1 MRVSL
6 NTIRNLNKD
15 YGCAEDV
22 TAIGVDRLIKKIE
35 TQLAAIEEVIDIGSQ
50 YQGIVVAK
58 VVSCDKH
65 PDADKLH
72 VCKIDDA
79 GVVKDVERDDN
90 GYVQVVCGAP
100 NVREGLFVAWLP
112 PGTTVPDTVGKEP
125 LVLEA
130 RGIRGVK
137 SNGMLASAKELGLGY
152 NHDGI
157 LEIGGDQKPGSDF
170 AEITGLK
177 DDLVLDMEN
186 KMFTHRPDCFGLLGI
201 SRELAGIQG
210 MPFKSPAWYVPS
222 PDFPDIEAE
231 ELKLEVKNEL
241 PELVPRFVAITMR
254 DVKVGLSPLW
264 LQVEFAELGQ
274 KLVNNIVDYSNFYMI
289 ETGQPLHAYDYDKV
303 KALSEGDGA
312 TIVIRNPKPGEK
324 IKLLNG
330 KEVEPRAEAIIIATN
345 KQAIGIAG
353 VMGGADTEVDENTQN
368 IILECANFDMYSIRR
383 SAMEHGMFTDAVTC
397 FTKGQSPLQNLA
409 VLSRIVNEIRQFA
422 EGKVAS
428 RVIDDNHVTQ
438 AVMARSSLHPPVE
451 VTTDFINSRL
461 GLKLSADEM
470 RVLLQNV
477 ECQVEVSGEQLSIT
491 APFWRTDIELRED
504 VVEEIGRLYGYDR
517 LPLKL
522 PRRDLQPAVK
532 DRLLTLKSEVRARL
546 SKAGANEILSYS
558 FVPGSLLDSVGQDRA
573 KAFEISNALS
583 PDLQYYRLS
592 LMPSLL
598 EKVHPNIKAGFKEFA
613 LFEIGKTHSTD
624 HGDDDE
630 GLPKEFEFTGLVVA
644 ADDKL
649 KKSGAAYYQ
658 ARVYLEALVGH
669 DSLVFKPLSE
679 EMQAYPVTKPYDV
692 NRSATVSQKD
702 GEFLGIIGEFRPSV
716 VRALKLPKYSAG
728 FEVDTMALG
737 RIMSKTASYIPLERF
752 PGVKQD
758 MTLQVPANMAYDELQ
773 DFVSKAYGTNAPDNS
788 LIKLELVD
796 IYQKDGATGSK
807 NITFRLTTT
816 GTDRTLTD
824 SALNKV
830 LDAIAEAAKAE
841 LGAERI

>member
-1 MRVSL
+1 MKVSL
-6 NTIRNLNKD
+6 NTIRNLNKH

-22 TAIGVDRLIKKIE
+22 SAIGVDKLIKKIE
-35 TQLAAIEEVIDIGSQ
+35 TQLAAIEEVIDIGSK
-50 YQGIVVAK
+50 YQGIVVVK
-58 VVSCDKH
+58 VMACDKH

-72 VCKIDDA
+72 VCTIDDG

-112 PGTTVPDTVGKEP
+112 PGTTVPATVGKEP
-125 LVLEA
+125 FVLTDRE
-130 RGIRGVK
+130 IRGQK
-137 SNGMLASAKELGLGY
+137 SNGMLASAKELGLGDD
-152 NHDGI
+152 HDGI

-186 KMFTHRPDCFGLLGI
+186 KMFTHRPDCFGFLGI
-201 SRELAGIQG
+201 SRELAGIQN
-210 MPFKSPAWYVPS
+210 MPFKSPGWYVPN

-241 PELVPRFVAITMR
+241 PDLAPRFSAITMR
-254 DVKVGLSPLW
+254 GVRVGPSPLW

-274 KLVNNIVDYSNFYMI
+274 KLVNNIVDYTNFYMI

-303 KALSEGDGA
+303 KALSEGEGA

-330 KEVEPRAEAIIIATN
+330 KEVEPRAEAIMIATD
-345 KQAIGIAG
+345 KRAIGIGG

-383 SAMEHGMFTDAVTC
+383 TSMEHGLFTDAVSR

-409 VLSRIVNEIRQFA
+409 ILRKIVNEIHEYA
-422 EGKVAS
+422 DGKVAS
-428 RVIDDNHVTQ
+428 QVVDNNHVNQ
-438 AVMARSSLHPPVE
+438 AVTARASVHPPVE
-451 VTTDFINSRL
+451 VNASFINSRL

-470 RVLLQNV
+470 GKLLTNV
-477 ECQVEVSGEQLSIT
+477 ECQVGINGDELIVT

-504 VVEEIGRLYGYDR
+504 VVEEIGRLYGYDK

-522 PRRDLQPAVK
+522 PRRDLQPATK
-532 DRLLTLKSEVRARL
+532 DPQLTVKSEVRSRL
-546 SKAGANEILSYS
+546 AKAGANEILSYS
-558 FVPGSLLDSVGQDRA
+558 FVPGSLLESVGQDRG
-573 KAFEISNALS
+573 KAYEISNALS

-613 LFEIGKTHSTD
+613 LFEIGKTHGTD
-624 HGDDDE
+624 NGDDE
-630 GLPKEFEFTGLVVA
+630 HGLPREFEFTALVVA

-669 DSLVFKPLSE
+669 DDLAFKPVSE
-679 EMQAYPVTKPYDV
+679 DMQAYQVTKPYDL
-692 NRSATVSQKD
+692 NRSAAVSLKG
-702 GEFLGIIGEFRPSV
+702 GEFLGIIGEFRPSAR
-716 VRALKLPKYSAG
+716 RALKLPKHSAG
-728 FEVDTMALG
+728 FEVDTLALG
-737 RIMSKTASYIPLERF
+737 RIMSNGSDYVPLMRF
-752 PGVKQD
+752 PSVKQD
-758 MTLQVPANMAYDELQ
+758 MTIQVPAKMPYDELQ
-773 DFVSKAYGTNAPDNS
+773 AFVDKAYTANAPQDS
-788 LIKLELVD
+788 LVNLELVD
-796 IYQKDGATGSK
+796 IYQKDDTASSK
-807 NITFRLTTT
+807 NVTFRLTTT
-816 GTDRTLTD
+816 GTNRTLTD
-824 SALNKV
+824 SEVNKV
-830 LDAIAEAAKAE
+830 LDAIALAAKSE
-841 LGAERI
+841 LGGERI

>member
-1 MRVSL
+1 MKVSL
-6 NTIRNLNKD
+6 NTIRNLNKH
-15 YGCAEDV
+15 YGSAEDV
-22 TAIGVDRLIKKIE
+22 AAIGVDKLIKKIE
-35 TQLAAIEEVIDIGSQ
+35 TQLAAIEEVIDIGSK

-58 VVSCDKH
+58 VMSCDKH
-65 PDADKLH
+65 SDADKLH
-72 VCKIDDA
+72 ACKIDDG

-112 PGTTVPDTVGKEP
+112 PGTTVPDTLGKEP

-130 RGIRGVK
+130 REIRGVK
-137 SNGMLASAKELGLGY
+137 SNGMLASAKELGLGD
-152 NHDGI
+152 NHEGI
-157 LEIGGDQKPGSDF
+157 LEIAGDQKPGSDF

-186 KMFTHRPDCFGLLGI
+186 KMFTHRPDCFGFLGI
-201 SRELAGIQG
+201 ARELAGIQG
-210 MPFKSPAWYVPS
+210 MPFKSPPWYVPN
-222 PDFPDIEAE
+222 PDFPGIEAE

-241 PELVPRFVAITMR
+241 PDQAPRFCAITMR
-254 DVKVGLSPLW
+254 GVSVGPSPLW

-303 KALSEGDGA
+303 KALSEGEGA
-312 TIVIRNPKPGEK
+312 TLVVRNPKPGEK

-330 KEVEPRAEAIIIATN
+330 KEVEPRTEAIMIATN

-353 VMGGADTEVDENTQN
+353 AMGGADTEVDENTQN

-383 SAMEHGMFTDAVTC
+383 TSMEHGLFTDAVSR

-409 VLSRIVNEIRQFA
+409 VLSKIVNEIHQFA
-422 EGKVAS
+422 DGKVAS
-428 RVIDDNHVTQ
+428 KLVDNNHVSQ
-438 AVMARSSLHPPVE
+438 AVMTRGAVHPPVK

-470 RVLLQNV
+470 GKLLQNV
-477 ECQVEVSGEQLSIT
+477 ECHVDIGGDELTIM

-504 VVEEIGRLYGYDR
+504 VVEEIGRLYGYDK

-522 PRRDLQPAVK
+522 PRRDLQPATK
-532 DRLLTLKSEVRARL
+532 DPQLTLKSEVRTRL
-546 SKAGANEILSYS
+546 AKAGANEILSYS
-558 FVPGSLLDSVGQDRA
+558 FVPGSLLTSIGQDPT

-592 LMPSLL
+592 LIPSLL
-598 EKVHPNIKAGFKEFA
+598 EKVHLNIKAGFKEFA
-613 LFEIGKTHSTD
+613 LFEVGKTHGTD
-624 HGDDDE
+624 NGEDE
-630 GLPKEFEFTGLVVA
+630 DGLPREFEFTALVVA

-669 DSLVFKPLSE
+669 DSLAYKPLSE
-679 EMQAYPVTKPYDV
+679 DMQAYPVTKPYDLH
-692 NRSATVSQKD
+692 RSAAVSLKD

-716 VRALKLPKYSAG
+716 ARALKLPKYSAG
-728 FEVDTMALG
+728 FEVDTLALG
-737 RIMSKTASYIPLERF
+737 RIMTKTASYIPLERF

-758 MTLQVPANMAYDELQ
+758 MTLQVPTSMPYDELQ

-788 LIKLELVD
+788 LIRLELVD
-796 IYQKDGATGSK
+796 IYQKTAQDGNK
-807 NITFRLTTT
+807 HVTFRLTTT

-824 SALNKV
+824 SAVNKV
-830 LDAIAEAAKAE
+830 LDAIAEAAKTE

>member
-1 MRVSL
+1 MKVTL
-6 NTIRNLNKD
+6 NTIRNLNKHYD
-15 YGCAEDV
+15 CAEDV
-22 TAIGVDRLIKKIE
+22 TAIGVDKLIKKIE
-35 TQLAAIEEVIDIGSQ
+35 TQLAAIEEVIDIGSK

-58 VVSCDKH
+58 VISCDKH

-72 VCKIDDA
+72 VCKIDD
-79 GVVKDVERDDN
+79 GRVVKDVERDDN
-90 GYVQVVCGAP
+90 GYVQVVCGAL

-112 PGTTVPDTVGKEP
+112 PGTTVPDTLGKEP
-125 LVLEA
+125 LVLED
-130 RGIRGVK
+130 REIRGVK
-137 SNGMLASAKELGLGY
+137 SNGMLASAKELGLGD
-152 NHDGI
+152 NHEGI

-186 KMFTHRPDCFGLLGI
+186 KMFTHRPDCFGFLGI
-201 SRELAGIQG
+201 SRELAGIQSL
-210 MPFKSPAWYVPS
+210 PFKSPPWYVPN
-222 PDFPDIEAE
+222 PDFPDIEAD

-241 PELVPRFVAITMR
+241 PDLAPRFSTITMR
-254 DVKVGLSPLW
+254 GVSVGPSPLW

-274 KLVNNIVDYSNFYMI
+274 KLINNIVDYSNFYMI

-345 KQAIGIAG
+345 KQAIGIGG

-383 SAMEHGMFTDAVTC
+383 TSMEHGLFTDAVSR

-409 VLSRIVNEIRQFA
+409 VLSKIVNEIRQFA
-422 EGKVAS
+422 GGKVAS
-428 RVIDDNHVTQ
+428 KVIDDNHVSQ
-438 AVMARSSLHPPVE
+438 AVMTRGSVHPSVE

-470 RVLLQNV
+470 SKLLTNV
-477 ECQVEVSGEQLSIT
+477 ECQVEVNGEQLTVT

-504 VVEEIGRLYGYDR
+504 VVEEIGRLYGYDK
-517 LPLKL
+517 LPMKL
-522 PRRDLQPAVK
+522 PRRDLRPASK
-532 DRLLTLKSEVRARL
+532 DPQLTLKSEVRARL
-546 SKAGANEILSYS
+546 AKAGANEILSYS

-598 EKVHPNIKAGFKEFA
+598 EKVHPNIKSGFKEFA
-613 LFEIGKTHSTD
+613 LFEIGKTHGTD
-624 HGDDDE
+624 HGDDDD

-658 ARVYLEALVGH
+658 ARTYLEALVGH
-669 DSLVFKPLSE
+669 DSLVFKPLSQD
-679 EMQAYPVTKPYDV
+679 MQAYAVTKPYDL
-692 NRSATVSQKD
+692 NRSAAVSLKD

-758 MTLQVPANMAYDELQ
+758 ITLQVPANMAYDELQ

-796 IYQKDGATGSK
+796 IYQKDDAVGSK
-807 NITFRLTTT
+807 NVTFRLTTT

-824 SALNKV
+824 KEVNRV
-830 LDAIAEAAKAE
+830 LDAIAEAAKTE
-841 LGAERI
+841 LDATRI